1 MSMNKANTPGAQKAT
16 SRKRSDKNAHPRT
29 ASQQVKQP
37 QQHLGP
43 QEVRHLRQLSQWDG
57 HPSRLT
63 GRSAQIPRLIFSG
76 MPFPSFPKAPALIVG
91 LEFSLQL
98 L

>member
-37 QQHLGP
+37 TKADFKRENRKKMG
-43 QEVRHLRQLSQWDG
+43 
-57 HPSRLT
+57 T
-63 GRSAQIPRLIFSG
+63 GV
-76 MPFPSFPKAPALIVG
+76 K
-91 LEFSLQL
+91 
-98 L
+98 